1 MAQNTKNAIIGNAAR
16 GLCLALALLACGCV
30 AKKTSA
36 PPVPPPPPQAV
47 APVVVSPACEPTRNS
62 LYDQG
67 VCAYD
72 TGEVKRAM
80 GLWRIASNT
89 DPDAAVR
96 QKALFAMAGVK
107 LAQANTDAEM
117 AAAMELFD
125 AWTKGSPPGG
135 SGEDPRFL
143 LPALKNLKPA
153 ATLKEQKAT
162 LERECAKKLAERE
175 EHVRKSIQQQVR
187 ALETIHQQIQEK
199 KKGLINN

>member
-1 MAQNTKNAIIGNAAR
+1 MAQNMKNTIVGNAAR
-16 GLCLALALLACGCV
+16 GLCLALVLLACGCA
-30 AKKTSA
+30 AKKPPA
-36 PPVPPPPPQAV
+36 PPVSPPAPQA
-47 APVVVSPACEPTRNS
+47 ATPQAASPACEPTRNS

-72 TGEVKRAM
+72 SGEVKRAM

-107 LAQANTDAEM
+107 LAQANTEAEM
-117 AAAMELFD
+117 TAAMELFD
-125 AWTKGSPPGG
+125 AWTKASPADG

-143 LPALKNLKPA
+143 LSALKNLKPA

-162 LERECAKKLAERE
+162 LERECAKKLTERE
-175 EHVRKSIQQQVR
+175 EHVRKSLQQQVR